1 MMMMRGGERVKE
13 FLRPFVDSRT
23 WDLCVIWKLG
33 DDPSRFIEW
42 VGCCCSGCYIDK
54 NIKLENSEEGG
65 TGRKKKA
72 SFCRDDHNKHRI
84 RTLACEAL
92 SRFPL
97 FMPLYPGIHGE
108 VVMSKSPKWLVNSG
122 SKMEMFSTRVLVPV
136 SDGLVELFAFDM
148 RPFDESMVHLIMSR
162 CTTFFEPFPEQRLQ
176 FRIIPRAEESMSSGV
191 NLSVEGGGSS
201 SVSNPSSETQN
212 LFGNYPNASCVEIL
226 REEQTP
232 CLIMNKEKDVV
243 VQNANDSK
251 ANKKLLPTEN
261 FKSKNLHSERK
272 RRERI
277 NQAMYGLRAVVPKIT
292 KLNKIGI
299 FSDAVD
305 YINEL
310 LVEKQ
315 KLEDELK
322 GINEME
328 CKEIAA
334 EEQSA
339 IADPEAERVSSKSNK
354 RVKKNEV
361 KIEVHETGERDFLI
375 RVVQEHKQDGFKRLI
390 EAVDL
395 CELEIIDVNFTRLDL
410 TVMTVL
416 NVKANKD
423 GIACGILRDLLLK
436 MMITSI

>member
-1 MMMMRGGERVKE
+1 
-13 FLRPFVDSRT
+13 
-23 WDLCVIWKLG
+23 
-33 DDPSRFIEW
+33 

-292 KLNKIGI
+292 KVSSETQCSFWIT
-299 FSDAVD
+299 
-305 YINEL
+305 L
-310 LVEKQ
+310 LVVNVA
-315 KLEDELK
+315 LSIGLLYLSFFVLY
-322 GINEME
+322 
-328 CKEIAA
+328 AV
-334 EEQSA
+334 EQ
-339 IADPEAERVSSKSNK
+339 NW
-354 RVKKNEV
+354 
-361 KIEVHETGERDFLI
+361 
-375 RVVQEHKQDGFKRLI
+375 
-390 EAVDL
+390 
-395 CELEIIDVNFTRLDL
+395 NFQ
-410 TVMTVL
+410 
-416 NVKANKD
+416 
-423 GIACGILRDLLLK
+423 
-436 MMITSI
+436 

>member
-1 MMMMRGGERVKE
+1 
-13 FLRPFVDSRT
+13 
-23 WDLCVIWKLG
+23 
-33 DDPSRFIEW
+33 
-42 VGCCCSGCYIDK
+42 
-54 NIKLENSEEGG
+54 
-65 TGRKKKA
+65 
-72 SFCRDDHNKHRI
+72 
-84 RTLACEAL
+84 
-92 SRFPL
+92 
-97 FMPLYPGIHGE
+97 
-108 VVMSKSPKWLVNSG
+108 
-122 SKMEMFSTRVLVPV
+122 
-136 SDGLVELFAFDM
+136 
-148 RPFDESMVHLIMSR
+148 MSR

-361 KIEVHETGERDFLI
+361 LFEYIDLQDNLYLSCKIPQTLVSFQVKIEVHETGERDFLI

>member
-1 MMMMRGGERVKE
+1 M
-13 FLRPFVDSRT
+13 
-23 WDLCVIWKLG
+23 
-33 DDPSRFIEW
+33 
-42 VGCCCSGCYIDK
+42 
-54 NIKLENSEEGG
+54 
-65 TGRKKKA
+65 
-72 SFCRDDHNKHRI
+72 
-84 RTLACEAL
+84 
-92 SRFPL
+92 
-97 FMPLYPGIHGE
+97 
-108 VVMSKSPKWLVNSG
+108 
-122 SKMEMFSTRVLVPV
+122 
-136 SDGLVELFAFDM
+136 
-148 RPFDESMVHLIMSR
+148 
-162 CTTFFEPFPEQRLQ
+162 Q
-176 FRIIPRAEESMSSGV
+176 
-191 NLSVEGGGSS
+191 
-201 SVSNPSSETQN
+201 
-212 LFGNYPNASCVEIL
+212 
-226 REEQTP
+226 
-232 CLIMNKEKDVV
+232 
-243 VQNANDSK
+243 
-251 ANKKLLPTEN
+251 
-261 FKSKNLHSERK
+261 
-272 RRERI
+272 
-277 NQAMYGLRAVVPKIT
+277 
-292 KLNKIGI
+292 LNKIGI

-354 RVKKNEV
+354 RVKKNEVLFEYIDLQDNLYLSCKIPQTLVSFQV